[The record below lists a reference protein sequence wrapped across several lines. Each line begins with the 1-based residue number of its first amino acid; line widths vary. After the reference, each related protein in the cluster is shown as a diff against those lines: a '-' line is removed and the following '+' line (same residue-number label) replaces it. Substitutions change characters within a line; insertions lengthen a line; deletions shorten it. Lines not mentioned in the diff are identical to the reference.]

1 MRTKLRLYLLALC
14 LAFTLHLT
22 AQSSAPAQR
31 LHFRI
36 TVSKDIAS
44 TPVSGRLLVMMTS
57 KPVHGDM
64 LQPGYGEEAH
74 DVWVAAQEVHDL
86 APGASV
92 DFDPDTIAYPARLS
106 TAPAGDYKVMA
117 YLDVNH
123 HAAYKFRN
131 PGDLLSK
138 LTDAPQLNP
147 ASATAPVQVTVTE
160 IIPDQPITAPE
171 GTELID
177 FVSPSL
183 SAFWGRPI
191 HLRGVVVL
199 PPGYDP
205 QKPERYPTVY
215 MTHGYGADLH
225 TLAGPYANRTLSHM
239 KSGAWPK
246 MIWVLLDESCAY
258 GTHEFA
264 DSANNGPWGK
274 ALTTELIPHL
284 EKQYRMD
291 ARTSGRFLT
300 GHSSGGWATMWL
312 QVTYPKT
319 FGGTWSTSP
328 DPVDFRNF
336 TGPDLTKMPSNVY
349 KKSDGT
355 QWPLVRMDGKE
366 AQSLEDLVRQELVL
380 GDYGGQFRSF
390 EAVFS
395 PRDNNETPMMLFDRA
410 TGDVNPEVAKAW
422 QKYNISLTL
431 RENWNTLGPQLKGK
445 IHIIVGTADTF
456 HLDES
461 VRLLDAELKKLG
473 SGAKITYLE
482 GRTHFDLYKGGVDD
496 QIAKEMYA
504 VARPPKSA
512 PKKAPAKAAPSAA
525 EAQPVAK

>member
-1 MRTKLRLYLLALC
+1 MRTKLRLYVLALC
-14 LAFTLHLT
+14 LAFTLHLSAQT
-22 AQSSAPAQR
+22 AAPAQR

-36 TVSKDIAS
+36 TVSKDIA
-44 TPVSGRLLVMMTS
+44 TKPVSGRLLLMMTS
-57 KPVHGDM
+57 KPVQGDAI
-64 LQPGYGEEAH
+64 QPGYGEDAH

-92 DFDPDTIAYPARLS
+92 DFDPDAIAYPARFS

-138 LTDAPQLNP
+138 LTDAKQLNP
-147 ASATAPVQVTVTE
+147 ASATAPVE
-160 IIPDQPITAPE
+160 ITITDKIPDRPITALE

-191 HLRGVVVL
+191 HIRGVVVL
-199 PPGYDP
+199 PPSYEANK
-205 QKPERYPTVY
+205 QQRYPTVY
-215 MTHGYGADLH
+215 MTPGYTADLH
-225 TLAGPYANRTLSHM
+225 TLAGPYSRQTLARM
-239 KSGAWPK
+239 KSGASPG
-246 MIWVLLDESCAY
+246 MIWVLLDHSCAY

-284 EKQYRMD
+284 EKKYRMD
-291 ARTSGRFLT
+291 ARASGRFLT

-312 QVTYPKT
+312 QVTYPKI

-349 KKSDGT
+349 KKPDGT
-355 QWPLVRMDGKE
+355 PWPLVRMDGKE
-366 AQSLEDLVRQELVL
+366 AQSLEDLVHQEVVL

-395 PRDNNETPMMLFDRA
+395 PRADDGTPMMLFDRA
-410 TGDVNPEVAKAW
+410 NGDVDPYVAKAW
-422 QKYNISLTL
+422 QKYNISLIL
-431 RENWNTLGPQLKGK
+431 RENWKTLAPQLKGK
-445 IHIIVGTADTF
+445 IHVIVGTADTF

-473 SGAKITYLE
+473 SDAKITFLE

-504 VARPPKSA
+504 VARPAKSA
-512 PKKAPAKAAPSAA
+512 SRKAPAKASLPKS
-525 EAQPVAK
+525 EAQSVAK